1 MQNDITLPAPP
12 SGIVWQRRRFLIQ
25 TYEHLLG
32 AIVAFVVL
40 EILYFSSGLAESI
53 AGALLSVNWLFVLGG
68 FIVVG
73 FIGRSFAANRASK
86 GMQYLGLG
94 GYVVAESIIFVPLLW
109 IANSIAPGAIVGAAT
124 MTILAF
130 VGLTAVVFV
139 SGVDFTLLG
148 GLLRWAGILALVAI
162 IAAVLFGLTL
172 GTWFCIGMIGVAGF
186 AILYDTSRALTVYP
200 DDAYVSASLELFAS
214 VALMFWYAI
223 SLFSRR

>member
-130 VGLTAVVFV
+130 VGLTAVVF
-139 SGVDFTLLG
+139 
-148 GLLRWAGILALVAI
+148 
-162 IAAVLFGLTL
+162 GLTL